1 MFQLAELAAIR
12 RHNLQC
18 WLSAKDI
25 TPKQFS
31 EKLQKG
37 RSYVC
42 SIFKAY
48 RPFGEKAA
56 RYIESK
62 LNMPTL
68 YLDSDGMQLEVISG
82 WATLNDIGFDLSG
95 LVPRVDLQLAETEK
109 GWELSQ
115 RKRSLPPLAFS
126 RDWMQRQGVNK
137 SKDLIF
143 FVVKGQSMSPRINN
157 EDLLMIDMGQ
167 KNIDEEHMYLIRFG
181 DELRV
186 RRLSRR
192 VDGGLIIRAD
202 NSAFPET
209 SLGAEDAAGVKIL
222 GRVLWRS
229 GAL

>member
-1 MFQLAELAAIR
+1 MSQLAELAAIR

-25 TPKQFS
+25 TPKEFS

-37 RSYVC
+37 RSYV
-42 SIFKAY
+42 SLIFKAY

-82 WATLNDIGFDLSG
+82 WATLSDIGSDLSG
-95 LVPRVDLQLAETEK
+95 LVPRVDLQLVQTDGVWA
-109 GWELSQ
+109 LSQ
-115 RKRSLPPLAFS
+115 KKRSLPPLAFS
-126 RDWMQRQGVNK
+126 RDLMQRQGVNRA
-137 SKDLIF
+137 KDLIF
-143 FVVKGQSMSPRINN
+143 FVLKGQSMSPRINN

-167 KNIDEEHMYLIRFG
+167 KNIDEEHMYLIRFA

>member
-1 MFQLAELAAIR
+1 MSTTNTLPTTR

-18 WLSAKDI
+18 WLSAKGI
-25 TPKQFS
+25 TPNEFA
-31 EKLQKG
+31 EKLERG
-37 RSYVC
+37 RSYV
-42 SIFKAY
+42 SLIFQPD
-48 RPFGEKAA
+48 RSFGEKAA
-56 RYIESK
+56 RYIESQ
-62 LNMPTL
+62 LNMPTG

-82 WATLNDIGFDLSG
+82 WETLADIGFDLSG
-95 LVPRVDLQLAETEK
+95 LVPRVDLQLKDE
-109 GWELSQ
+109 GQGFELAQ
-115 RKRSLPPLAFS
+115 KKRSLPPLAFS
-126 RDWMQRQGVNK
+126 RDWMQRQGVNRA
-137 SKDLIF
+137 KDLIF

-167 KNIDEEHMYLIRFG
+167 KSIDEEHMYLIRYG